1 MHETSPPGSAW
12 EPTWVSY
19 AMSWHGEVGRFLE
32 QVVRSVVLRAL
43 LWADEVLADSESARA
58 AERAD

>member
-1 MHETSPPGSAW
+1 
-12 EPTWVSY
+12 
-19 AMSWHGEVGRFLE
+19 MSWHGEVGRFLE

-58 AERAD
+58 AEQAD